1 MTHEDPTRP
10 ILLSDQPTMELIVRA
25 KTGDADAVEALLQR
39 CLPALKRWTHGRLPY
54 AARGAL
60 DTDDIVQTVIMQWL
74 RRLPQFQPTQ
84 VGATMAYLR
93 RSALNRIRDEV
104 RRITRQPPP
113 SELPEDVPGEAPTQL
128 ELTIQSEDYD
138 RYRAALMQLRQ
149 YDRELILARIE
160 AGWSAAEIA
169 LNFDFASVEA
179 ARMAVLRATRQLAR
193 LLQTPRRARK
203 PGRRIA
209 RPRGEES

>member
-1 MTHEDPTRP
+1 MTPNLPERP

-25 KTGDADAVEALLQR
+25 KTGDGDAIEALLQR
-39 CLPALKRWTHGRLPY
+39 CLPALKRWAHGKLPP

-60 DTDDIVQTVIMQWL
+60 ETDDIVQTVIMQWL
-74 RRLPQFQPTQ
+74 RRLPQFEPTQ

-113 SELPEDVPGEAPTQL
+113 SELSDDVLAEEPTQL
-128 ELTIQSEDYD
+128 ELAIQAEDYE

-149 YDRELILARIE
+149 RDRELILARIE
-160 AGWSAAEIA
+160 VGWSTAEIA
-169 LNFDFASVEA
+169 LYFGMPSAEA
-179 ARMAVLRATRQLAR
+179 ARMALLRATRQLAR
-193 LLQTPRRARK
+193 LLKAPSK
-203 PGRRIA
+203 
-209 RPRGEES
+209 